1 MTRYLAILA
10 AFAALACSP
19 PPSPTDASSDAG
31 SMGSDATDAHII
43 NDGAIDAIDDA
54 SADGEADASL
64 PPPEA
69 RPPAGPLRGTRGR
82 GFQAFLGIPYAEP
95 PVGDRR
101 WRSPVAKAPWTNVRD
116 AITPGAACAQSGLG
130 NNLGAEDCL
139 FINVHTPDPRPTN
152 APVMVWIH
160 GGAFVFGEGLQ
171 TDRGTAGDILA
182 QRYGMVVVSM
192 NYRLGNFGFFTS
204 PSIGANGNQGFE
216 DQQLALRWVRDNVS
230 AFGGDPNN
238 VTIVGE
244 SAGGISVCLH
254 LVAPASQGLYRRAVS
269 QSGLCDSALPTRAQA
284 EMAGTDVV
292 RSLGCDTAPDL
303 GACMRG
309 KTMPEVRTA
318 GALGGNVFATLLAST
333 RSSWPSIDGTVLPG
347 QFRERVTAGSVA
359 DVPMI
364 FGWNRDEGTLFV
376 ALAELGGTM
385 IQESTRAMVLDS
397 LASQSGVDRAAIDAQ
412 YPRSRYSDVRLAIAE
427 PLGHFALACPSRRAA
442 KLLAERGRT
451 VFTYRFDFPDA
462 AFQLPPDWAL
472 GAFHSAEIQ
481 FVFGRSARVGMPRFN
496 AEQSMLHL
504 AMSGYWARFVRG
516 GDPNG
521 DGAVPWMPRT
531 MTAERSL
538 VIDRTFAMRDN
549 VDRDPCALW
558 DR

>member
-1 MTRYLAILA
+1 MTRKLAF
-10 AFAALACSP
+10 FAAIAAAACSP
-19 PPSPTDASSDAG
+19 APSPADATSDAQ
-31 SMGSDATDAHII
+31 STGSDAHTI
-43 NDGAIDAIDDA
+43 NDALMDATDDA
-54 SADGEADASL
+54 SADAEVDASL

-69 RPPAGPLRGTRGR
+69 RPAAGPVRGTRGR

-101 WRSPVAKAPWTNVRD
+101 WRSPVAKAPWTAVRD
-116 AITPGAACAQSGLG
+116 AIAPGAACAQSGLG
-130 NNLGAEDCL
+130 NNLGSEDCL
-139 FINVHTPDPRPTN
+139 FVNVHTPDPRPTN
-152 APVMVWIH
+152 APVLVWIH

-216 DQQLALRWVRDNVS
+216 DQQLALRWVRDNIG
-230 AFGGDPNN
+230 AFGGDASN

-254 LVAPASQGLYRRAVS
+254 LVAPGSQGLYRRAVS
-269 QSGLCDSALPTRAQA
+269 ESGLCDSLLPTRAEA
-284 EMAGTDVV
+284 EMSGTDVV
-292 RSLGCDTAPDL
+292 RSLGCDAAPDL

-309 KTMPEVRTA
+309 KTMPEVRSA

-333 RSSWPSIDGTVLPG
+333 RASWPSIDGTVLPA
-347 QFRERVTAGSVA
+347 QFRERVAAGSVA

-385 IQESTRAMVLDS
+385 IQESTHGMVLDS
-397 LASQSGVDRAAIDAQ
+397 LAMQSGVSRSAIEAQ

-442 KLLAERGRT
+442 RLLAERGRT
-451 VFTYRFDFPDA
+451 VYTYRFDFPDA

-481 FVFGRSARVGMPRFN
+481 FIFGRSARVGNPRFN
-496 AEQSMLHL
+496 AEQTTLHQS
-504 AMSGYWARFVRG
+504 MSGYWARFVAT

-521 DGAVPWMPRT
+521 ASAVPWMPRT
-531 MTAERSL
+531 TAAERSL

-549 VDRDPCALW
+549 VDRDPCLLW